1 MCLAWRLTDAKQE
14 MTDGAIRLSWGD
26 RLEVYTI
33 PTLGHGTPIDS
44 SDVGQAAPFILDV
57 GISSSRRIA
66 KFWGLVP
73 QAVSRPAPKP
83 APKPRRCISRNP
95 LCRKSKL
102 YWLRRQTRQ
111 RTAENIIRRALR
123 AAGLLKR

>member
-1 MCLAWRLTDAKQE
+1 

-26 RLEVYTI
+26 QLEIYTI

-73 QAVSRPAPKP
+73 QTVSRPAPKP
-83 APKPRRCISRNP
+83 VPKATPVHIAQPALPKIEVALASP
-95 LCRKSKL
+95 E
-102 YWLRRQTRQ
+102 TRQ